1 MLFRTLV
8 LPLTLGT
15 IKKGAEDEEEEEK
28 KKKKNNYFPLSGIQD
43 RLVMLC
49 SCWSA
54 VYEE

>member
-8 LPLTLGT
+8 LPLNLGT